1 MKSIHNN
8 TQEPLRIS
16 LGGGKVLHL
25 NPGQT
30 GQIADDATDSPSVK
44 KLLKSKKIVLEGGDA
59 HADSGGHEHGAPR
72 ELAHGHAHSTNKVF
86 PSGNR
91 GG

>member
-1 MKSIHNN
+1 MKAIHN
-8 TQEPLRIS
+8 TTLEPLRVP

-25 NPGQT
+25 GPGQT
-30 GQIADDATDSPSVK
+30 GHVADDALQSRGVRRLIESGAV
-44 KLLKSKKIVLEGGDA
+44 VLTGEEGRPGEFAAGQDL
-59 HADSGGHEHGAPR
+59 PR
-72 ELAHGHAHSTNKVF
+72 EFPHGHVHATKVF

>member
-1 MKSIHNN
+1 MKAIHNK
-8 TQEPLRIS
+8 TLEPLRVP

-25 NPGQT
+25 GPGQT
-30 GQIADDATDSPSVK
+30 GQVADDALQSARVRR
-44 KLLKSKKIVLEGGDA
+44 LIEAGAIAVEGEEGRPGEF
-59 HADSGGHEHGAPR
+59 ADDRGLPR
-72 ELAHGHAHSTNKVF
+72 EISHGHVHGNKVF

>member
-1 MKSIHNN
+1 MKAIHNK
-8 TQEPLRIS
+8 TMEPLRVP

-25 NPGQT
+25 GPGQK
-30 GQIADDATDSPSVK
+30 GHIADDAAQSRGVRRLIEAGSVE
-44 KLLKSKKIVLEGGDA
+44 VEGEDA
-59 HADSGGHEHGAPR
+59 HHAEHADGRGAPR
-72 ELAHGHAHSTNKVF
+72 EFAHGHQHGNKVF

>member
-1 MKSIHNN
+1 MKAIHNK
-8 TQEPLRIS
+8 TKEPLRVS

-25 NPGQT
+25 GPGQR
-30 GQIADDATDSPSVK
+30 GHIADDAAQSRGVRRLIESGAVTV
-44 KLLKSKKIVLEGGDA
+44 EGEDARPGEFGD
-59 HADSGGHEHGAPR
+59 GQGPPR
-72 ELAHGHAHSTNKVF
+72 ESPHGHVHGGKVF

>member
-1 MKSIHNN
+1 MKAIHNK
-8 TQEPLRIS
+8 TMEPLRVP

-25 NPGQT
+25 GPGQR
-30 GQIADDATDSPSVK
+30 GHVADDALQSRGVRR
-44 KLLKSKKIVLEGGDA
+44 LI
-59 HADSGGHEHGAPR
+59 DSGAIAVEGEEGRPGEFTADRDLPR
-72 ELAHGHAHSTNKVF
+72 EFAHGHVHGSKVF

>member
-1 MKSIHNN
+1 MKAIHNK
-8 TQEPLRIS
+8 TLEPLRVS

-25 NPGQT
+25 GPGQR
-30 GQIADDATDSPSVK
+30 GHIADDALNSRGVRR
-44 KLLKSKKIVLEGGDA
+44 LV
-59 HADSGGHEHGAPR
+59 DSGAISVEGEEGRAGEFGESQGLPR
-72 ELAHGHAHSTNKVF
+72 EFAHGHVHGSKVF

>member
-1 MKSIHNN
+1 MKAIQNK
-8 TQEPLRIS
+8 TPEPLRVP

-25 NPGQT
+25 GPGQT
-30 GQIADDATDSPSVK
+30 GQIADDAVLNRGVS
-44 KLLKSKKIVLEGGDA
+44 KLIASGAIVVVGEEGRAGEF
-59 HADSGGHEHGAPR
+59 SENQGGPR
-72 ELAHGHAHSTNKVF
+72 EFAHGHVHKTKTF

>member
-1 MKSIHNN
+1 MKAIHNK
-8 TQEPLRIS
+8 TLAPLRVS

-25 NPGQT
+25 GPGQK
-30 GQIADDATDSPSVK
+30 GHVADDALQAGGVRR
-44 KLLKSKKIVLEGGDA
+44 LIVTGAIAVEGDEGRPGEFSD
-59 HADSGGHEHGAPR
+59 DRGLPR
-72 ELAHGHAHSTNKVF
+72 EFAHGHVHGSKVF

>member
-1 MKSIHNN
+1 MKAIHNK
-8 TQEPLRIS
+8 TMEPLRVP

-25 NPGQT
+25 GPGQR
-30 GQIADDATDSPSVK
+30 GHIADDAVHSRGVRRLIESGAVDV
-44 KLLKSKKIVLEGGDA
+44 EGEDA
-59 HADSGGHEHGAPR
+59 HPGEFPEGHGAPR
-72 ELAHGHAHSTNKVF
+72 EFAHGHVHGNKVF

>member
-1 MKSIHNN
+1 MKAIHNK
-8 TQEPLRIS
+8 TLEPLRVP

-25 NPGQT
+25 GPGQR
-30 GQIADDATDSPSVK
+30 GHIADDAVQSRGVRR
-44 KLLKSKKIVLEGGDA
+44 LI
-59 HADSGGHEHGAPR
+59 DSGAIAVEGEDERPGDFAADRNLPR
-72 ELAHGHAHSTNKVF
+72 EFAHGHVHGNKVF

>member
-1 MKSIHNN
+1 MKAIHNKSL
-8 TQEPLRIS
+8 EPLRIP

-25 NPGQT
+25 GPGQR
-30 GQIADDATDSPSVK
+30 GHVADDALHSRGVRRLIESDVISV
-44 KLLKSKKIVLEGGDA
+44 EGEEGHLGEFAGDR
-59 HADSGGHEHGAPR
+59 GLPR
-72 ELAHGHAHSTNKVF
+72 EFAHGHVHGNKVF

>member
-1 MKSIHNN
+1 MKAIHNT
-8 TQEPLRIS
+8 TQEPLRVS

-25 NPGQT
+25 GPGQT
-30 GQIADDATDSPSVK
+30 GHVADDALQSRGLRRLIESGAIALAGEEGRPGEFSDSQG
-44 KLLKSKKIVLEGGDA
+44 L
-59 HADSGGHEHGAPR
+59 PR
-72 ELAHGHAHSTNKVF
+72 EFAHGHVHGSKVF

>member
-1 MKSIHNN
+1 MKAIRN
-8 TQEPLRIS
+8 TTLEPLRVP

-25 NPGQT
+25 GPGQT
-30 GQIADDATDSPSVK
+30 GHVADDALQSPAVRRLIESGAVAPAGE
-44 KLLKSKKIVLEGGDA
+44 EGHPGEFA
-59 HADSGGHEHGAPR
+59 EGQELPR
-72 ELAHGHAHSTNKVF
+72 EFAHGHVHGNKVF